1 MICCDTC
8 PYYPTCEE
16 IEDFERDVLGLDEY
30 DETDMEGLGDDDSDR
45 PGL

>member
-16 IEDFERDVLGLDEY
+16 VEDFERDALGLHD
-30 DETDMEGLGDDDSDR
+30 DWGDDGHELERGD
-45 PGL
+45 GE

>member
-16 IEDFERDVLGLDEY
+16 IEDFTRDVLGLGEEWGEEY
-30 DETDMEGLGDDDSDR
+30 PDDVDA
-45 PGL
+45 

>member
-16 IEDFERDVLGLDEY
+16 IDDFARDLLGLD
-30 DETDMEGLGDDDSDR
+30 DEAEDA
-45 PGL
+45 

>member
-16 IEDFERDVLGLDEY
+16 IEDFERDVLGLQEEEWGTADE
-30 DETDMEGLGDDDSDR
+30 
-45 PGL
+45 